1 MLTRHILRAV
11 VHAALA
17 LAVSATSAMG
27 ASGFEQESPRTE
39 VRRTPDTHCHDLGP
53 MALTCFPT
61 EAERDAALGAFAG
74 DDIVLAS
81 SSGYVVAYSSPSF
94 GGSSVVLS
102 QDYGHLGHIGWDDRI
117 SSYKAYTPLTG
128 YFFEH
133 TWYGGRAQAYCCN
146 AQVTYVGDA
155 LNNRF
160 SSFDL
165 P

>member
-1 MLTRHILRAV
+1 MLTRHILRAA

-17 LAVSATSAMG
+17 LALSGPSAIG
-27 ASGFEQESPRTE
+27 ASASEQEEIRSE
-39 VRRTPDTHCHDLGP
+39 ARRTTDTHCHDLGP
-53 MALTCFPT
+53 TALSCFAT
-61 EAERDAALGAFAG
+61 EAERDASLVTLQGEMM
-74 DDIVLAS
+74 LAS
-81 SSGYVVAYSSPSF
+81 SSGYVIAYSNPSF